1 MLMCF
6 SIWFVLNTVTI
17 LCTEIFTLATQG
29 PREKSVVLCGYASTA
44 VYDNFYDMMISP
56 FSFEIP
62 WLAIE
67 LYRNLG
73 YCVLGAATTFV
84 LTDMS
89 KFTVGRLRPH
99 FLRLCEPDFSQIKC
113 KTEDGLYEQFITGA
127 ERNITTLCKAAFDKA
142 QEKDGDEGYAAM
154 DKVNAK
160 H

>member
-1 MLMCF
+1 MLVCF

-17 LCTEIFTLATQG
+17 LFTEIFTLATRG
-29 PREKSVVLCGYASTA
+29 PQEKSVVVCGYALST
-44 VYDNFYDMMISP
+44 VYDTIYDMMISP

-99 FLRLCEPDFSQIKC
+99 FLSLCEADLSAGGMC
-113 KTEDGLYEQFITGA
+113 EDENGYQQFITGDA
-127 ERNITTLCKAAFDKA
+127 RNITTLCKTAFDKA
-142 QEKDGDEGYAAM
+142 EAEGGEGFAAI

>member
-1 MLMCF
+1 MLVCF

-17 LCTEIFTLATQG
+17 LFTEIFTLATRG
-29 PREKSVVLCGYASTA
+29 PQEKSVVLCGYASST
-44 VYDNFYDMMISP
+44 VCDTFYDLMMSP

-99 FLRLCEPDFSQIKC
+99 FLSLCRPNLTKQMCEENGYPKFVVGDDRDITNLCQSYIE
-113 KTEDGLYEQFITGA
+113 TEDDSE
-127 ERNITTLCKAAFDKA
+127 ERADI
-142 QEKDGDEGYAAM
+142 

-160 H
+160 MSS